1 MGIFKQKINN
11 KPSRSG
17 SPAERKD
24 IMKKEQ
30 KDNLFALLFF
40 IGFAVSFVF
49 NHVNEL
55 LWWFGVVAM
64 TIGIFGI
71 LKKASDVENE

>member
-1 MGIFKQKINN
+1 MT
-11 KPSRSG
+11 R
-17 SPAERKD
+17 
-24 IMKKEQ
+24 EQ

-40 IGFAVSFVF
+40 IGFAVSFVS

-55 LWWFGVVAM
+55 LWWCGVVAM
-64 TIGIFGI
+64 TIGVFGI